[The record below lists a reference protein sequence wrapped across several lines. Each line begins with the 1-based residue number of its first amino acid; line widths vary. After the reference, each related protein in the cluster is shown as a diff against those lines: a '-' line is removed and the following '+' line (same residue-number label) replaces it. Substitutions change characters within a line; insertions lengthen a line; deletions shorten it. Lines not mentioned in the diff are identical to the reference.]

1 MTTPA
6 TVPALGAP
14 VFKLGLIGA
23 DIGPSRSPAMHMGE
37 GRAQGLALTYDLFD
51 LTARA
56 LSVADLPAL
65 LTEIEGA
72 GYRGV
77 NVTHPCKQ
85 AVMPLLDTLSP
96 EAQALGAVNT
106 VLFENGR
113 RLGHNTDWYGFSES
127 FTRGLQGA
135 NLHHAVQL
143 GAGGAGTAVAYALL
157 KMGVK
162 TLTLIDADPARA
174 EAIAVRYGALFGHG
188 RIQAGIDATAAL
200 ATATGLVNA
209 TPIGMAAH
217 PGLPLDAAL
226 LRPDLWVAEII
237 YFPRETALLK
247 AAKALGCR
255 TLDGTGMALY
265 QAVQAF
271 RLFTGREPD
280 PARMLEIQ
288 LATPAP

>member
-1 MTTPA
+1 MITLETAPA
-6 TVPALGAP
+6 TAVPSL
-14 VFKLGLIGA
+14 KLGLIGA

-37 GRAQGLALTYDLFD
+37 GRAQGLAIRYDLFD
-51 LTARA
+51 LTARH

-65 LTEIEGA
+65 LTEIEAA

-85 AVMPLLDTLSP
+85 AVIPLLDALSP
-96 EAQALGAVNT
+96 EAEALGAVNT

-113 RLGHNTDWYGFSES
+113 RIGNNTDWYGFSES
-127 FTRGLQGA
+127 FTRGLHGA
-135 NLHHAVQL
+135 DLRHAVQL

-157 KMGVK
+157 KMGVE

-174 EAIAVRYGALFGHG
+174 EAIATRYGALFGHG
-188 RIQAGIDATAAL
+188 RIQAGIDAKAAL
-200 ATATGLVNA
+200 AGATGLVNA

-247 AAKALGCR
+247 AAQAMGCR

-271 RLFTGREPD
+271 RLFTGREPE
-280 PARMLEIQ
+280 PARMLQ
-288 LATPAP
+288 TLQAVPAP

>member
-1 MTTPA
+1 MTTFA
-6 TVPALGAP
+6 TAPSLGAP

-37 GRAQGLALTYDLFD
+37 GRAQGLTLTYDLFD

-56 LSVADLPAL
+56 LTIADLPAL

-85 AVMPLLDTLSP
+85 AIMPLLDTLSP

-135 NLHHAVQL
+135 NLRHAVQL

-157 KMGVK
+157 KMGVE

-271 RLFTGREPD
+271 RLFTGREPE

-288 LATPAP
+288 LAIPAP